1 MSAQI
6 IQFQKP
12 TPCALRCLVPQE
24 ASGFSVEVP
33 ASLASRI
40 ELNAMWNAKPP
51 QKFVLDLLESVFSS
65 EGDAA

>member
-12 TPCALRCLVPQE
+12 TPCALRCLVPQH
-24 ASGFSVEVP
+24 ASGFKVEVP

-40 ELNAMWNAKPP
+40 SDAAIWE
-51 QKFVLDLLESVFSS
+51 QKTAEQFVLAMLEAVFPST
-65 EGDAA
+65 GDAA